1 MKIIDTIEEL
11 KEIRKQSQKRKKGF
25 YFLSLHLF
33 SYYME
38 L

>member
-11 KEIRKQSQKRKKGF
+11 QEIRKQSQKREKGL